1 MTMRKR
7 GKHCYHPRRRVLARR
22 RRLMFFLQDLLLCSI
37 ALGGLL
43 MVMYVVKILLEG
55 GL

>member
-1 MTMRKR
+1 M
-7 GKHCYHPRRRVLARR
+7 GKHCKHPGRKVLARR
-22 RRLMFFLQDLLLCSI
+22 RRLIFFLQDLALVGI